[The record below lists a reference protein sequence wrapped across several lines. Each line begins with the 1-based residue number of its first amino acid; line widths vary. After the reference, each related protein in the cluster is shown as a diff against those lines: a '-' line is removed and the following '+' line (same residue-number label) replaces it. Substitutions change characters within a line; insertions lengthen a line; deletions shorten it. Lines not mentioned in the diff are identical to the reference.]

1 MKKTAYLPI
10 YYTVHRGQVMTA
22 ASDNVSKMISQR
34 TLNMSESVTLL
45 MARLG
50 AELKEKGKDVI
61 SLSLGEPD
69 FDTPE
74 FVKEAA
80 KKAVDEN
87 YSHYTPVPGFKD
99 LRQAVCDKFKRDN
112 NLDYTPEQ
120 IVVSTGAKQSLMN
133 VILATVNPGEEVILP
148 APFWVSYTAMVEF
161 AEGKAVIVNTDM
173 DTDFKITADM
183 LEAAITPKT
192 KAFLFSNPCN
202 PSGAAYSNDE
212 LKALVEVF
220 KKHENILIISDE
232 IYEYIN
238 FEGKNSSLA
247 AFPEIYN
254 RVVTVN
260 GLSKGFAM
268 TGYRLG
274 YIGAPLAIAKACS
287 KIQGQVTSGANAVT
301 QRAAITALKE
311 DPSCINFMKEKF
323 LSRRDLM
330 ITELKK
336 IEGLEVNT
344 PNGAFY
350 LFPDISAFFGKSFNG
365 KEMKS
370 SADIC
375 MYLLEAGLVAT
386 TPGEAFGNPK
396 NIRLSYATSEENL
409 IEAAA
414 RMNKV
419 LSALE

>member
-1 MKKTAYLPI
+1 
-10 YYTVHRGQVMTA
+10 MTA

>member
-1 MKKTAYLPI
+1 
-10 YYTVHRGQVMTA
+10 MTK
-22 ASDNVSKMISQR
+22 ASEMISQR

-69 FDTPE
+69 FDTPK

-80 KKAVDEN
+80 KVAVDEN

-148 APFWVSYTAMVEF
+148 APYWVSYTAMVEF
-161 AEGKAVIVNTDM
+161 AEGKSVIVDTDM
-173 DTDFKITADM
+173 DTDFKITPAS

-202 PSGAAYSNDE
+202 PSGAAYSHDE

-220 KKHENILIISDE
+220 KKHDNILIISDE

-247 AFPEIYN
+247 AFSEIYD

-287 KIQGQVTSGANAVT
+287 KIQGQVTSGTNAVT
-301 QRAAITALKE
+301 QRAAIAALKE

-323 LSRRDLM
+323 LNRRDLM
-330 ITELKK
+330 IGELKK
-336 IEGLEVNT
+336 IDGVEVNT

-375 MYLLEAGLVAT
+375 MYILEEALVAT

-409 IEAAA
+409 VEAAA
-414 RMNKV
+414 RMGRV
-419 LSALE
+419 LGELK